1 METTT
6 KIYQKHNSYHEL
18 HVAQGRTT
26 ILEQTQRA
34 LLVLNEND
42 SWSKNWKV
50 VLKQVRTDLEDSS
63 SSKESFRI
71 TPFVA
76 DEMFLLS
83 DRELP
88 RYLFHR
94 YRYEIFPSAH
104 RLDDYPPYLQIEP
117 SSICN
122 YRCVFC
128 FQTDESFSEKKSA
141 HMGSMSLDLYKKIV
155 DEAEGNIEFLSL
167 ASRGEPLVC
176 RDFTA
181 MMEYS
186 IGKFLSLKVNTNASL
201 MTEAHCHAL
210 LCGGSRTIVFSVDA
224 AEEPLY
230 SQLRV
235 NGKLDRVLRNIER
248 FQKIR
253 QTQYSSSPVISR
265 VSGVLVDDSQNM
277 VSMKSLWGG
286 LVDQISFVKYN
297 PWENVYNSSLN
308 NISQPCSDL
317 WRRMF
322 IWFDGTTN
330 PCDTDYKS
338 FLQVGSVKNQT
349 LTKLWRN
356 KDYDSLRET
365 HLSKQRN
372 KAFPCNRC
380 VVV

>member
-6 KIYQKHNSYHEL
+6 KIYKKHNSFHEM
-18 HVAQGRTT
+18 HIAKGETSP
-26 ILEQTQRA
+26 LEQTQRA
-34 LLVLNEND
+34 LI
-42 SWSKNWKV
+42 
-50 VLKQVRTDLEDSS
+50 VLKGNDNWPENWTELLGQVCADLEGSS
-63 SSKESFRI
+63 SSKELFQI

-83 DRELP
+83 DEELP

-94 YRYEIFPSAH
+94 YRYEIFPTAN
-104 RLDDYPPYLQIEP
+104 RLDNYPPYLQIEP

-155 DEAEGNIEFLSL
+155 DEAEDNIEFLSL

-176 RDFTA
+176 REFTA

-186 IGKFLSLKVNTNASL
+186 IGKFLNLKVNTNASL

-210 LCGGSRTIVFSVDA
+210 LCGGARTIVFSADA

-248 FQKIR
+248 FQNIR
-253 QTQYSSSPVISR
+253 ETQYSSCPIISR
-265 VSGVLVDDSQNM
+265 VSGVLVKESQNM
-277 VSMKSLWGG
+277 ESMKNLWGG

-297 PWENVYNSSLN
+297 PWENVYDSPLSQV
-308 NISQPCSDL
+308 SQPCSDL

-322 IWFDGTTN
+322 IWFDGTVN

-338 FLQVGSVKNQT
+338 MLKVGNVKDQP
-349 LTKLWRN
+349 LTKIWQN
-356 KDYDSLRET
+356 KDYNLLRET

-372 KAFPCNRC
+372 ELSPCNRC

>member
-6 KIYQKHNSYHEL
+6 TIYKKHNSFHEM
-18 HVAQGRTT
+18 HIAKGETSP
-26 ILEQTQRA
+26 LEQTQRA
-34 LLVLNEND
+34 LI
-42 SWSKNWKV
+42 
-50 VLKQVRTDLEDSS
+50 VLKGNDNWPEYWTELLGQVCADLEGSS
-63 SSKESFRI
+63 SSKELFQI

-83 DRELP
+83 DEELP

-94 YRYEIFPSAH
+94 YRYEIFPTAN
-104 RLDDYPPYLQIEP
+104 RLDNYPPYLQIEP

-128 FQTDESFSEKKSA
+128 FQTDEKFSEKKSI
-141 HMGSMSLDLYKKIV
+141 HMGSMGLDLYKNIV
-155 DEAEGNIEFLSL
+155 DAAEGNIEFLSL
-167 ASRGEPLVC
+167 ASRGEPLIC
-176 RDFTA
+176 RDFTG

-186 IGKFLSLKVNTNASL
+186 IGKFLNLKVNTNASL
-201 MTEAHCHAL
+201 MTEDHCHAL
-210 LCGGSRTIVFSVDA
+210 LCGGARTIVFSADA

-235 NGKLDRVLRNIER
+235 NGKLDRVLKNIER
-248 FQKIR
+248 FQNIR
-253 QTQYSSSPVISR
+253 ETQYSSCPIISR
-265 VSGVLVDDSQNM
+265 VSGVLVKESQNM
-277 VSMKSLWGG
+277 ESMKNLWGG

-297 PWENVYNSSLN
+297 PWENVYDSPLSQV
-308 NISQPCSDL
+308 SQPCSDL

-322 IWFDGTTN
+322 IWFDGTVN

-338 FLQVGSVKNQT
+338 MLKVGNVKDQP
-349 LTKLWRN
+349 LTKMWRN
-356 KDYDSLRET
+356 KDYNLLRET

-372 KAFPCNRC
+372 GLSPCNRC